1 MGRAIIFYLVF
12 MAILLSLPHFC
23 IGAQLEKGLFPTDS
37 PEEPALL
44 LYSLAQ
50 GKEKSEQRFS
60 ESPSAKS
67 SPDSP
72 FKIIPRIFSGQYKL
86 DHAPQFRETERSND
100 SDFLKSLMIFL
111 EFKFKF

>member
-1 MGRAIIFYLVF
+1 MGKAIMFYLIF
-12 MAILLSLPHFC
+12 MAILLSSHGFC
-23 IGAQLEKGLFPTDS
+23 IGAQVEKGLFPTD
-37 PEEPALL
+37 PLEDPAPLVN
-44 LYSLAQ
+44 SLIQ

-60 ESPSAKS
+60 ETPSAKS

-72 FKIIPRIFSGQYKL
+72 FKFVPRIFSGQYKL
-86 DHAPQFRETERSND
+86 EHAPHFRETERSND